1 MEKLVKQAE
10 LIENIPKEA
19 LDLVYLVNFKMQV
32 DKILTK
38 AKVSLLL
45 DNLKALENV
54 LKLNEISN
62 DILKREIEKLKEKLY
77 RKQEFFKEQELLK
90 GENKC

>member
-19 LDLVYLVNFKMQV
+19 LDLAYLINFKMQV
-32 DKILTK
+32 DKVLTK

-54 LKLNEISN
+54 LKLNKISN

-77 RKQEFFKEQELLK
+77 QKQEFFKEQELLK
-90 GENKC
+90 GQ

>member
-19 LDLVYLVNFKMQV
+19 LDLAYLINFKIQV
-32 DKILTK
+32 DKVLTK

-77 RKQEFFKEQELLK
+77 QKQEFFKEQELLK
-90 GENKC
+90 GQ

>member
-19 LDLVYLVNFKMQV
+19 LDLAYLINFKMQV
-32 DKILTK
+32 DKVLTK

-77 RKQEFFKEQELLK
+77 RKQEFFKEQESLK
-90 GENKC
+90 AL

>member
-19 LDLVYLVNFKMQV
+19 LDLAYLINFKMQV
-32 DKILTK
+32 DKVLTK

-90 GENKC
+90 GQ

>member
-19 LDLVYLVNFKMQV
+19 LDLAYLINFKIQV
-32 DKILTK
+32 DKVLTK
-38 AKVSLLL
+38 AKISLLL

-90 GENKC
+90 GQ

>member
-19 LDLVYLVNFKMQV
+19 LDLAYLINFKIQV
-32 DKILTK
+32 DKVLTK

-77 RKQEFFKEQELLK
+77 QKQEFFKEQELLK
-90 GENKC
+90 GE

>member
-19 LDLVYLVNFKMQV
+19 LDLAYLINFKMQV
-32 DKILTK
+32 DKVLTK

-62 DILKREIEKLKEKLY
+62 DILKRKIEKLKEKLY

-90 GENKC
+90 GQ

>member
-1 MEKLVKQAE
+1 MDKLVKQAE

-19 LDLVYLVNFKMQV
+19 LDLAYLINFKIQV
-32 DKILTK
+32 DKVLTK

-77 RKQEFFKEQELLK
+77 QKQEFFKEQELLK
-90 GENKC
+90 GQ

>member
-1 MEKLVKQAE
+1 MDKLVKQAE

-19 LDLVYLVNFKMQV
+19 LDLAYLINFKIQV
-32 DKILTK
+32 DKVLTK

-90 GENKC
+90 GQ

>member
-1 MEKLVKQAE
+1 MEKLIKQAE

-19 LDLVYLVNFKMQV
+19 LDLAYLINFKMQV
-32 DKILTK
+32 DKVLTK

-90 GENKC
+90 GE

>member
-10 LIENIPKEA
+10 LIENIPKEV
-19 LDLVYLVNFKMQV
+19 LDLAYLINFKIQV
-32 DKILTK
+32 DKVLTK

-90 GENKC
+90 GQ

>member
-1 MEKLVKQAE
+1 MDKLVKQAE

-19 LDLVYLVNFKMQV
+19 LDLAYLINFKIQV
-32 DKILTK
+32 DKVLTK

-77 RKQEFFKEQELLK
+77 RKQDFFKEQELLK
-90 GENKC
+90 GQ

>member
-19 LDLVYLVNFKMQV
+19 LDLAYLINFKIQV
-32 DKILTK
+32 DKVLTK

-90 GENKC
+90 GQ

>member
-19 LDLVYLVNFKMQV
+19 LDLAYLINFKIQV
-32 DKILTK
+32 DKVLTK

-77 RKQEFFKEQELLK
+77 RKQEFFTEQELLK
-90 GENKC
+90 GQ

>member
-19 LDLVYLVNFKMQV
+19 LDLAYLINFKMQV
-32 DKILTK
+32 DKVLTK

-90 GENKC
+90 AQ

>member
-19 LDLVYLVNFKMQV
+19 LDLAYLINFKMQV
-32 DKILTK
+32 DKVLTK

-77 RKQEFFKEQELLK
+77 QKQEFFKEQELLK
-90 GENKC
+90 GQ

>member
-1 MEKLVKQAE
+1 MEKLIKQAE

-19 LDLVYLVNFKMQV
+19 LDLAYLINFKMQV
-32 DKILTK
+32 DKVLTK

-90 GENKC
+90 AQ

>member
-19 LDLVYLVNFKMQV
+19 LDLAYLINFKMQV
-32 DKILTK
+32 DKVLTK
-38 AKVSLLL
+38 TKVSLLL

-90 GENKC
+90 GQ

>member
-19 LDLVYLVNFKMQV
+19 LDLAYLINFKMQV
-32 DKILTK
+32 DKVLTK

-77 RKQEFFKEQELLK
+77 QKQEFFKEQESLK
-90 GENKC
+90 AL

>member
-19 LDLVYLVNFKMQV
+19 LDLAYLINFKMQV

>member
-19 LDLVYLVNFKMQV
+19 LDLAYLINFKMQV
-32 DKILTK
+32 DKVLTK

-90 GENKC
+90 AL

>member
-19 LDLVYLVNFKMQV
+19 LDLAYLINFKMQV
-32 DKILTK
+32 DKVLTK

-90 GENKC
+90 GE

>member
-19 LDLVYLVNFKMQV
+19 LDLAYLINFKMQV

-90 GENKC
+90 GE

>member
-19 LDLVYLVNFKMQV
+19 LDLAYLINFKMQV
-32 DKILTK
+32 DKVLTK

-62 DILKREIEKLKEKLY
+62 DILKREIEKLKKKLY

-90 GENKC
+90 GQ